1 MKKILIISTLIC
13 AFGLCV
19 MGKTQSEL
27 ISEFNTNIA
36 SGLSE
41 WKSAEKIYEQN
52 SSDIAALFAQW
63 KQLESSKF
71 GHWEKGFEKFN
82 FSDEDKKNEDALRRI
97 FAIYLAK
104 NPAEIK
110 NTPKRVAI
118 TTFPDNYLSSVTTD
132 NPNEYTEL
140 KAADFVLDGVKLPMY
155 AILNL
160 AASAG
165 DKQYFESISALE
177 GMDAEEIY
185 LKNIVPMLLE
195 SSDVLAAKSKAN
207 EIENILIIKGKAET
221 ASGVMIRAVNKA
233 LTSRIVDS
241 QITRN

>member
-27 ISEFNTNIA
+27 ISEYNTGLA
-36 SGLSE
+36 SGLSWWE
-41 WKSAEKIYEQN
+41 SAKKTYAQN

-71 GHWEKGFEKFN
+71 CHWEKGFEKFN
-82 FSDEDKKNEDALRRI
+82 FSDEDKKNQDALRHI
-97 FAIYLAK
+97 FTIYLAENRAEVK
-104 NPAEIK
+104 NA
-110 NTPKRVAI
+110 PKRVVL
-118 TTFPDNYLSSVTTD
+118 TTFPDIYLSSVMTD
-132 NPNEYTEL
+132 NPNEYTEI

-165 DKQYFESISALE
+165 DTQYFESVPVSE

-185 LKNIVPMLLE
+185 LKNIVPILLE
-195 SSDVLAAKSKAN
+195 SSDILAAKSKAN
-207 EIENILIIKGKAET
+207 EIENILIAKGKAET
-221 ASGVMIRAVNKA
+221 ASGVMIRAANKA
-233 LTSRIVDS
+233 LTSRLVDS
-241 QITRN
+241 KFMGD

>member
-19 MGKTQSEL
+19 MGKTQSEI
-27 ISEFNTNIA
+27 ISEYNASLA
-36 SGLSE
+36 SGLSS
-41 WKSAEKIYEQN
+41 WASAKKTYDQN

-82 FSDEDKKNEDALRRI
+82 FSDEDKKNQATLRII
-97 FAIYLAK
+97 FAIYLAE
-104 NPAEIK
+104 NPEEIK

-118 TTFPDNYLSSVTTD
+118 TTFPDNYLSSVMTD
-132 NPNEYTEL
+132 NPNEYTEI

-165 DKQYFESISALE
+165 DKQYFESVSVLE

-185 LKNIVPMLLE
+185 LKNIIPILLE
-195 SSDVLAAKSKAN
+195 SSDILAAKSKAN
-207 EIENILIIKGKAET
+207 EIENILIKKGKAET
-221 ASGVMIRAVNKA
+221 AAGVMIRAVNKA
-233 LTSRIVDS
+233 LTSRLVDS
-241 QITRN
+241 KIIEN

>member
-1 MKKILIISTLIC
+1 
-13 AFGLCV
+13 

-71 GHWEKGFEKFN
+71 GHWEKGFEKFK
-82 FSDEDKKNEDALRRI
+82 FSDEDKKNEDVLRRI

-118 TTFPDNYLSSVTTD
+118 TTFPDNYLSNVITD

-140 KAADFVLDGVKLPMY
+140 KVADFVLDGVKLPMY
-155 AILNL
+155 AILHL

-165 DKQYFESISALE
+165 DVQYFESVSVSE
-177 GMDAEEIY
+177 GMDAEELY

-233 LTSRIVDS
+233 LTSRLVDS
-241 QITRN
+241 QITGN

>member
-1 MKKILIISTLIC
+1 MKNIILTLVFCFLFSFKIY
-13 AFGLCV
+13 A
-19 MGKTQSEL
+19 KTESE
-27 ISEFNTNIA
+27 IVSDYNTNIA
-36 SGLSE
+36 SGLSW
-41 WKSAEKIYEQN
+41 WKSAKKTYEQN
-52 SSDIAALFAQW
+52 SSDVAALFAQW

-71 GHWEKGFEKFN
+71 GYWEKGFEKFN
-82 FSDEDKKNEDALRRI
+82 FSNEDKKNQAALRRI
-97 FAIYLAK
+97 FAVYLAE
-104 NPAEIK
+104 NPAEVK

-118 TTFPDNYLSSVTTD
+118 TTFPDNYLSSVMTD

-165 DKQYFESISALE
+165 DKQYFESVSVLE

-185 LKNIVPMLLE
+185 LKNIIPILLE
-195 SSDVLAAKSKAN
+195 SSDISAAKTKAN
-207 EIENILIIKGKAET
+207 EIENILIKKGKSET

-233 LTSRIVDS
+233 LTSRLVDS
-241 QITRN
+241 KIMGN

>member
-1 MKKILIISTLIC
+1 
-13 AFGLCV
+13 

-82 FSDEDKKNEDALRRI
+82 FSDEDKKNEDVLRRI

-118 TTFPDNYLSSVTTD
+118 TTFPDNYLSNVITD

-177 GMDAEEIY
+177 GMDAEELY

-241 QITRN
+241 QITGN

>member
-82 FSDEDKKNEDALRRI
+82 FSDEDKKNEDVLRRI

-118 TTFPDNYLSSVTTD
+118 TTFPDNYLSNVITD

-177 GMDAEEIY
+177 GMDAEELY

-241 QITRN
+241 QITGN

>member
-118 TTFPDNYLSSVTTD
+118 TTFPDNYLSNVITD

-177 GMDAEEIY
+177 GMDAEELY

-233 LTSRIVDS
+233 LTSRLVDS
-241 QITRN
+241 QITGN

>member
-19 MGKTQSEL
+19 MGKTQSEI
-27 ISEFNTNIA
+27 ISDYNANIA
-36 SGLSE
+36 SGLS
-41 WKSAEKIYEQN
+41 WWASAKKTYEQN
-52 SSDIAALFAQW
+52 SSDIATLFAQW

-71 GHWEKGFEKFN
+71 GYWEKGFEKFN
-82 FSDEDKKNEDALRRI
+82 FSDEDKKNQAVLRGI
-97 FAIYLAK
+97 FSIYLAE
-104 NPAEIK
+104 NPAEVK

-118 TTFPDNYLSSVTTD
+118 TTSPETYLSNVTTD

-165 DKQYFESISALE
+165 DKQYFESVSVVE

-185 LKNIVPMLLE
+185 LKNIVPILLE
-195 SSDVLAAKSKAN
+195 SSDILAAKSKAN
-207 EIENILIIKGKAET
+207 EIENILIKKGKSET

-233 LTSRIVDS
+233 LTSRLVDS
-241 QITRN
+241 KIMGN

>member
-27 ISEFNTNIA
+27 ISEYNTGRA
-36 SGLSE
+36 SGLSSWE
-41 WKSAEKIYEQN
+41 SAKKICEQN

-71 GHWEKGFEKFN
+71 CHWEKGFEKFK
-82 FSDEDKKNEDALRRI
+82 FSDEDKKNQDALRGI
-97 FAIYLAK
+97 FTVYLAENQAEVK
-104 NPAEIK
+104 NA
-110 NTPKRVAI
+110 PKRVVL
-118 TTFPDNYLSSVTTD
+118 TTFPDIYLSSVITD
-132 NPNEYTEL
+132 NPNEYTEI

-165 DKQYFESISALE
+165 DKQYFESVPVSE

-195 SSDVLAAKSKAN
+195 SSDILAAKSKAN
-207 EIENILIIKGKAET
+207 EIENILIKKGKSET
-221 ASGVMIRAVNKA
+221 ASGVMIRAANKA
-233 LTSRIVDS
+233 LTSRLVDS
-241 QITRN
+241 KLMGN

>member
-82 FSDEDKKNEDALRRI
+82 FSDEDKKNEDVLRRI

-118 TTFPDNYLSSVTTD
+118 TTFPDNYLSNVITD

-155 AILNL
+155 AILHL

-165 DKQYFESISALE
+165 DKQYFESVSVSE
-177 GMDAEEIY
+177 GMDAEELY

-233 LTSRIVDS
+233 LTSRLVDS
-241 QITRN
+241 QITGN

>member
-27 ISEFNTNIA
+27 ISEYNTGLA
-36 SGLSE
+36 SGLSSWE
-41 WKSAEKIYEQN
+41 SAKKICEQN

-71 GHWEKGFEKFN
+71 CHWEKGFEKFN
-82 FSDEDKKNEDALRRI
+82 FSEEDKKNQTTLRVI
-97 FAIYLAK
+97 FSIYLAE
-104 NPAEIK
+104 NRDEIK

-118 TTFPDNYLSSVTTD
+118 TTFPDGYLSSVITD
-132 NPNEYTEL
+132 NPTEYTEI
-140 KAADFVLDGVKLPMY
+140 KAANFVLDGVKLPMY

-165 DKQYFESISALE
+165 DKQYFESISVPE

-185 LKNIVPMLLE
+185 LKNIVPILLE
-195 SSDVLAAKSKAN
+195 SSDISAAKSKAN
-207 EIENILIIKGKAET
+207 EIENILIQKGKSET
-221 ASGVMIRAVNKA
+221 ASGVMIRATNKA
-233 LTSRIVDS
+233 LTSRLVDS
-241 QITRN
+241 KLMGN

>member
-1 MKKILIISTLIC
+1 
-13 AFGLCV
+13 

-118 TTFPDNYLSSVTTD
+118 TTFPDNYLSNVITD

-177 GMDAEEIY
+177 GMDAEELY

-241 QITRN
+241 QITGN

>member
-82 FSDEDKKNEDALRRI
+82 FSDEDKKNEDVLRRI

-118 TTFPDNYLSSVTTD
+118 TTFPDNYLSSVITD

-155 AILNL
+155 AILHL

-177 GMDAEEIY
+177 GMDAEELY